1 MTQFM
6 LSSLKQINCTL
17 GGHYVSVEDE
27 TNLFNCQ
34 EGYINTN
41 CIKCNYPL
49 LLRIDPTDVEES
61 TYMIMEKN

>member
-17 GGHYVSVEDE
+17 GGHDVSVEDE
-27 TNLFNCQ
+27 TNLFNCH

-41 CIKCNYPL
+41 CIRCNYPL